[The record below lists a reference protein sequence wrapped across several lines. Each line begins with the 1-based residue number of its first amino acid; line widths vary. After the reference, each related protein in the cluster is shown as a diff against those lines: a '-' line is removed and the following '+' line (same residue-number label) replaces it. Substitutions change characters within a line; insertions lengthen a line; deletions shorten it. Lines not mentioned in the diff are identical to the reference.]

1 MRKIN
6 YDLQFHNV
14 NLISYPLFN
23 VFPEPLLP
31 VSAAFSQKKGRKL
44 TSDLPP
50 RTHPI
55 P

>member
-14 NLISYPLFN
+14 NLIAYPLFN

-31 VSAAFSQKKGRKL
+31 ISAAFFSEKAA
-44 TSDLPP
+44 
-50 RTHPI
+50 
-55 P
+55 